1 MPFVPEPN
9 NHGAAVSRIS
19 PFWAFHVRGV
29 LRVSFCAGP
38 FLGIVCPGV
47 TPLCVSVRPASPWR
61 SPLPL
66 YGQRARGCSHLSAPV
81 VELFSLN
88 ELGGVWWLVPG
99 LQLSWG
105 RSPLCD
111 CGHCHLPGALRPG
124 HQRARGPLL
133 APAVY
138 PPRPGHGGACGFCPR
153 ALGPVEGEALR
164 RGGGHTGRRGGC
176 WKALG
181 KYCPPSRGGG
191 WGSAKP

>member
-66 YGQRARGCSHLSAPV
+66 YGQRARGLSVHRLMDIWVVPTFRHL
-81 VELFSLN
+81 
-88 ELGGVWWLVPG
+88 WWNFFL
-99 LQLSWG
+99 
-105 RSPLCD
+105 
-111 CGHCHLPGALRPG
+111 
-124 HQRARGPLL
+124 
-133 APAVY
+133 
-138 PPRPGHGGACGFCPR
+138 
-153 ALGPVEGEALR
+153 
-164 RGGGHTGRRGGC
+164 
-176 WKALG
+176 
-181 KYCPPSRGGG
+181 
-191 WGSAKP
+191 